1 MTRRGQRRTH
11 VADRVLAM
19 LRRLYMVDPFVTEND
34 CRRRYGDDAVDA
46 ALEKEFIQ
54 RTGYNNHLFE
64 IAPYGV
70 EFIGV
75 GKLANAANRELRRSM
90 SASARRRSRRE
101 HHLVDV
107 P

>member
-11 VADRVLAM
+11 VADRVLTM

-34 CRRRYGDDAVDA
+34 CRRRYGDDAVAA

-75 GKLANAANRELRRSM
+75 GKQANAANRELRRSM

-101 HHLVDV
+101 RRHGAV